1 MLADG
6 RVLVC
11 NDYRNILNRPNAELR
26 DFVAR
31 PAETTEKSASG
42 SKSTSHTKQKGAL
55 VSADGS
61 PQPAYPAAQDQT
73 KVAEKP
79 VPVQAPGSK
88 EGSASP
94 QQYKGADVSPDLGL
108 DKMALS
114 EAKPARTAAHS
125 LAGSRP
131 IYGLAIYSA
140 SKPIKRGEE
149 ICISYGKGFW
159 AAREG

>member
-1 MLADG
+1 MI
-6 RVLVC
+6 VC

-42 SKSTSHTKQKGAL
+42 SKPTGHSKQKGAL

-61 PQPAYPAAQDQT
+61 PQSAYLAAQDQIT
-73 KVAEKP
+73 VAKKP
-79 VPVQAPGSK
+79 VPVRAPGSK

-94 QQYKGADVSPDLGL
+94 QQYRGSDDSPDLSM

-114 EAKPARTAAHS
+114 EAKPTRTAVHT
-125 LAGSRP
+125 LTGSRS